1 MNNRPDPTTVLI
13 VDDHALVREGVRGI
27 LETQDDMR
35 VVGQAGDSAS
45 TVLLA
50 AAEQPDV
57 VLLDIEIPG
66 GEVTTTVRQIQ
77 ECSPRSRVIIL
88 SMYEGPQ
95 LVQALLAAGVRGYL
109 LKSTHWLELVV
120 AIRAVVADDD
130 RVILGVSRQS
140 LRRVLQG
147 PPDEALSPREHEV
160 LALVGEALSNGQIA
174 ARLSLTEA
182 TVKRHLRNIFVK
194 LGAVSRID
202 AVNKAA
208 QLKSR
213 NRAVLPSAGQG
224 TRGEALRLSS
234 RIPCP
239 ASGAWSLPR

>member
-1 MNNRPDPTTVLI
+1 MNSPTDPTKVLI

-35 VVGQAGDSAS
+35 VVGQAGDSESA
-45 TVLLA
+45 VLLA

-57 VLLDIEIPG
+57 VLLDIEMPG
-66 GEVTTTVRQIQ
+66 GEATTTVRQIQ
-77 ECSPRSRVIIL
+77 SCSPRSRVIIV

-95 LVQALLAAGVRGYL
+95 LVKALLTVGVRGYL
-109 LKSTHWLELVV
+109 LKSTHWQELVV
-120 AIRAVVADDD
+120 AIRAVVAEDD

-140 LRRVLQG
+140 LTTVLQG
-147 PPDEALSPREHEV
+147 PPQEALSSREREV
-160 LALVGEALSNGQIA
+160 LALVAEALSNGQIA

-208 QLKSR
+208 QLQSR
-213 NRAVLPSAGQG
+213 NPPFSPSANGG
-224 TRGEALRLSS
+224 
-234 RIPCP
+234 P
-239 ASGAWSLPR
+239 ADKA